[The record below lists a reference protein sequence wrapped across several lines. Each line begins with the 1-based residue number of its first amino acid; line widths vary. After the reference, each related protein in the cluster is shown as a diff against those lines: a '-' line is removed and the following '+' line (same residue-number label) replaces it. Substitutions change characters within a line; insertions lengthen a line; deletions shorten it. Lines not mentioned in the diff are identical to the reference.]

1 MSRLILAS
9 SSPRRRELL
18 TQIGLKFEVIASN
31 AEENT
36 KSREPS
42 EMVQELSLLKAT
54 DVFAG
59 IPPEE
64 REGTIVIGADTLV
77 SLGGRVMGKPVDERH
92 AQKMLAELQG
102 NTHQVYTGVSVL
114 EKKNGQW
121 QEHTFYESTDVTFY
135 PVSDGEIREYV
146 ATGEP
151 MDKAGSYG
159 IQGLFGIYVKGI
171 NGDYNNVVGLPA
183 ARLFYEM
190 KKSGID
196 LRG

>member
-59 IPPEE
+59 IPP
-64 REGTIVIGADTLV
+64 
-77 SLGGRVMGKPVDERH
+77 
-92 AQKMLAELQG
+92 
-102 NTHQVYTGVSVL
+102 
-114 EKKNGQW
+114 
-121 QEHTFYESTDVTFY
+121 
-135 PVSDGEIREYV
+135 
-146 ATGEP
+146 
-151 MDKAGSYG
+151 
-159 IQGLFGIYVKGI
+159 
-171 NGDYNNVVGLPA
+171 
-183 ARLFYEM
+183 
-190 KKSGID
+190 
-196 LRG
+196 